1 MIIDRP
7 DGSISLACIIWYCDE
22 TTISL
27 HLLFSWK
34 SVRYLNPVNAR
45 PSHVERISLR
55 FYSLLVDFASAL
67 LRFAQ
72 VAYE

>member
-1 MIIDRP
+1 MRA
-7 DGSISLACIIWYCDE
+7 ISNVHPGCIWPAGRR
-22 TTISL
+22 
-27 HLLFSWK
+27 FSTP
-34 SVRYLNPVNAR
+34 YLVNAS

-55 FYSLLVDFASAL
+55 LYLLLVDFASAL